1 MEINKMNTT
10 SEQPQ
15 PRNNRTEIGVWF
27 LIGVISIVIT
37 LIIGINDNIPG
48 ILLLLLGSFALVYAF
63 FQFVSKSKNLSPEQ
77 QLLYWSPRV
86 LSIVFIAFTCIFAL
100 DVFGE
105 SRGFGETILALLMHL
120 IPQFLMIGVLI
131 LSWRREWIGGVVFI
145 LLAILYIVGMWGR
158 FPLMTYVIISGPLA
172 LTGIL
177 FLLNWRYRKSLR
189 VNAKG

>member
-63 FQFVSKSKNLSPEQ
+63 LQFVGKSKNLSPEQ

-86 LSIVFIAFTCIFAL
+86 LSIVFIFFTCIFAL

-105 SRGFGETILALLMHL
+105 SRGFVETILALLMHL

-145 LLAILYIVGMWGR
+145 LLAILYIVGMWGK

>member
-1 MEINKMNTT
+1 MNTQ
-10 SEQPQ
+10 SEQPHPKSQ
-15 PRNNRTEIGVWF
+15 WNNYYIWLIIGFV
-27 LIGVISIVIT
+27 SIVIT
-37 LIIGINDNIPG
+37 SIIGISDNLPG
-48 ILLLLLGSFALVYAF
+48 ILLLLLGCFSLVYAF
-63 FQFVSKSKNLSPEQ
+63 VLFIGKSKNLSPGQ

-105 SRGFGETILALLMHL
+105 SRGFIETMLGLLMHL

-145 LLAILYIVGMWGR
+145 ILAILYIVTMWGR
-158 FPLMTYVIISGPLA
+158 FPLMTYIIMSGPLA

-177 FLLNWRYRKSLR
+177 FLFNWRNRMNLRAASLT
-189 VNAKG
+189 

>member
-1 MEINKMNTT
+1 MNTL
-10 SEQPQ
+10 SEQPK
-15 PRNNRTEIGVWF
+15 PKNNRTETVVWF
-27 LIGVISIVIT
+27 IIGVISIGIT
-37 LIIGINDNIPG
+37 LIIGINDNLPG

-63 FQFVSKSKNLSPEQ
+63 LQLIGKSKNLRPEQ

-120 IPQFLMIGVLI
+120 IPQFLMMGILI

-177 FLLNWRYRKSLR
+177 FLLNWRYRKNLR